1 MSKCL
6 LLILSLVLL
15 LGSIEAKPLPK
26 ACKSDIVAD
35 EYAVYSAIVKAK
47 FTSKLIV
54 IENITINAANPASSD
69 SEYLQ
74 RCESLLSELTEVDQ
88 AMLADFRK
96 KNKLPYPLRRSFDVG
111 SKYVLIS
118 ERDIKRL
125 GAGKDSRPN
134 WAGFDAKY
142 PGSSGDVSFSRVGFN
157 SRMNRAVVYVVYGM
171 CGLGC
176 GEGMCIFLTKENG
189 IWKIKKG
196 ATLWEA

>member
-1 MSKCL
+1 M
-6 LLILSLVLL
+6 LSLVLL
-15 LGSIEAKPLPK
+15 LGNLEAKPLPD
-26 ACKSDIVAD
+26 ARKSDIIAD

-54 IENITINAANPASSD
+54 IHNITINASNPASSD
-69 SEYLQ
+69 GEYLQ
-74 RCESLLSELTEVDQ
+74 RCETLLSELPEVDQ

-96 KNKLPYPLRRSFDVG
+96 KNKLPYQLSRSFDIG

-118 ERDIKRL
+118 EKDIKRL
-125 GAGKDSRPN
+125 GAGEHSRPN

-142 PGSSGDVSFSRVGFN
+142 PGSSGDILFSRVGFN
-157 SRMNRAVVYVVYGM
+157 SGMNRAVVYVVHGM

-176 GEGMCIFLTKENG
+176 GEGMCIFLAKEDG